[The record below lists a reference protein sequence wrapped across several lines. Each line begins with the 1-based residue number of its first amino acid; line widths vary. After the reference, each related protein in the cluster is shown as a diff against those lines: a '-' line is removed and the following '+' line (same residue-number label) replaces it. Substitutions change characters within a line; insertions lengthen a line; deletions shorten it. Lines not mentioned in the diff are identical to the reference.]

1 MNTFT
6 SRLIVSVACASQW
19 ILYIYLHVVFSLL
32 STWISIHLLES
43 VVHLIRPWKEVS
55 LHHGNYSAIK
65 PTVRTF
71 SLIKFTS
78 AYFLRMYLT
87 IDFATPDTV
96 AFFGWIF
103 FLFHSLRMTYFT
115 CMESSAYFQFTAKSS
130 KCKDYTSNQLQAL
143 CLSEQVKKQ
152 KKQLVSVSK
161 HIST

>member
-43 VVHLIRPWKEVS
+43 VVHLVRPWKGVS
-55 LHHGNYSAIK
+55 LHHGNYSVIK
-65 PTVRTF
+65 PTVRSF
-71 SLIKFTS
+71 SPIKFTS

-87 IDFATPDTV
+87 VDFATPDTV

-103 FLFHSLRMTYFT
+103 FSVLQLKDDLFHLHGELRIFSVHSQIFQMQGLHLKSTPGL
-115 CMESSAYFQFTAKSS
+115 SSA
-130 KCKDYTSNQLQAL
+130 
-143 CLSEQVKKQ
+143 
-152 KKQLVSVSK
+152 
-161 HIST
+161 